1 MRRAFDV
8 SSAERNASL
17 MEQFEIV
24 LKRICS
30 GSINIGPEVVPEA
43 SVGLRRRSTSAAP
56 SLEPGH
62 VAEER
67 KQASDDK
74 ARSLKREPSVASL
87 SQSTMALPI
96 SRDTFIL
103 KCLEIY
109 AIVGAAVSDFVNR
122 HKDFVLIMG
131 APGVY
136 FDGMTVQL

>member
-1 MRRAFDV
+1 
-8 SSAERNASL
+8 
-17 MEQFEIV
+17 
-24 LKRICS
+24 
-30 GSINIGPEVVPEA
+30 
-43 SVGLRRRSTSAAP
+43 LRRRSTSAAP
-56 SLEPGH
+56 SHEPGH

-74 ARSLKREPSVASL
+74 ARSLKREPS
-87 SQSTMALPI
+87 
-96 SRDTFIL
+96 TFIL